1 MAISGG
7 GIRHDRETTFEIITN
22 LETIFAGAFLQDD
35 DDDAVDEVVAP
46 FVRHDMYGAMG
57 LEKQGTL
64 ETIRLRIASV
74 TLFPASK

>member
-35 DDDAVDEVVAP
+35 DDDAVDEGNY
-46 FVRHDMYGAMG
+46 FTSSVRTDKSA
-57 LEKQGTL
+57 K
-64 ETIRLRIASV
+64 TICFRKEVLALPIIKSV
-74 TLFPASK
+74 IG